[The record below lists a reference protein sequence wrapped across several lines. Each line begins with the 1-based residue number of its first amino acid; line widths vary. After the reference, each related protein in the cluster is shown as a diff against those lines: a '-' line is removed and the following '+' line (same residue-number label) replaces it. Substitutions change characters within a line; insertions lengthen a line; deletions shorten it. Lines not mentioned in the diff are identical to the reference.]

1 MSVSPPPDETPS
13 AKAERELAALQR
25 AVERARL
32 ELTQLGVDVIAAQRM
47 LHGSQAA
54 QLLEANEQ
62 LVLSA
67 VRAQTDAEVIAEE
80 AARALKEVSRSA
92 ELDALTE
99 LPNRMLFRD
108 RLEQAISGAKRRGTR
123 AALLFVDLN
132 KFKQIND
139 TLGHAAGDEVLKRAA
154 QRLRSAVRAADT
166 VSRHGGDEF
175 LILLAEVG
183 GAGDASAIAEK
194 LNAALAAPF
203 RVADRVIRLTA
214 SIGISLYPDDG
225 EDAATLVEGAD
236 VAMYRAK
243 RQGLRSFAHGQVN
256 DADPAGAPM
265 AALPSLQQPLAP
277 HAQADLAHDR
287 HYAHLREANE
297 QLVLAALTA
306 QELKAAAELAQARQM
321 EVLAV
326 VAHELRNPLTPLR
339 TAAAMLRRA
348 RADEPLLLRVHEV
361 IERQVMYMG
370 RLVGDLLDVSRAHTG
385 KLRVERQPIDL
396 RQLIDQAVDA
406 CRPAMDARLQHI
418 GVFVPSCPLIVA
430 GDPVRVVQVLCNLLD
445 NASKYTQVG
454 GEIGLSVA
462 ATEEAVVIT
471 VSDNGI
477 GITPEA
483 LPKVFDPFVQDAH
496 AIGFNGAGL
505 GIGLT
510 VVRELVEAH
519 GGRVVASSAGTGFGS
534 QFVISLPLVAGAV
547 SPQPNSAD

>member
-1 MSVSPPPDETPS
+1 VSASTEPDNSP
-13 AKAERELAALQR
+13 AEGVARELAALQR
-25 AVERARL
+25 AVERARS
-32 ELTQLGVDVIAAQRM
+32 ELTQLREDVIAAQRA

-67 VRAQTDAEVIAEE
+67 VRAQTDAEVTAQEAE
-80 AARALKEVSRSA
+80 RALREMSRSA
-92 ELDALTE
+92 EQDALTE
-99 LPNRMLFRD
+99 LPNRLLFRD

-123 AALLFVDLN
+123 AALLFMDLN
-132 KFKQIND
+132 NFKQVND
-139 TLGHAAGDEVLKRAA
+139 TLGHAAGDEVLKLAA

-175 LILLAEVG
+175 VILLAEVG
-183 GAGDASAIAEK
+183 GASDAAAIADK
-194 LNAALAAPF
+194 LGAALAAPS

-225 EDAATLVEGAD
+225 EDAATLIEGAD

-243 RQGLRSFAHGQVN
+243 RQGLRSFAFGHE
-256 DADPAGAPM
+256 DHAGAGAEPM

-277 HAQADLAHDR
+277 HAHAQLAHER

-306 QELKAAAELAQARQM
+306 QDLKAAAEQAQARQM
-321 EVLAV
+321 ELLAV

-339 TAAAMLRRA
+339 TAAAMLRGA
-348 RADEPLLLRVHEV
+348 RADEPLLLRVQEV
-361 IERQVMYMG
+361 IERQVTYMA

-385 KLRVERQPIDL
+385 KLRVEHHRVDL
-396 RQLIDQAVDA
+396 SQLIDQAVGA

-418 GVFVPSCPLIVA
+418 GVFVPSCPLPIE
-430 GDPVRVVQVLCNLLD
+430 GDPVRMVQVLCNLLD

-462 ATEEAVVIT
+462 ATEQAAVIT

-496 AIGFNGAGL
+496 AVSFNAAGL

-519 GGRVVASSAGTGFGS
+519 GGEVVASSAGTGFGS
-534 QFVISLPLVAGAV
+534 QFVITLPLV
-547 SPQPNSAD
+547 PQAASLQP